1 MHPPETAFP
10 PAPVRH
16 PLARATRTVREALKS
31 VADVNPTFVP
41 TPEEAHLLAEL
52 VALEAQVAHLRLRV
66 MASAADVAEASGDR
80 SIATWLSRTQRLR
93 RSDCA
98 ADLRLAEALD
108 HDRPLVADALG
119 AGELSIPK
127 PAWWSAPWTSCPP
140 AWGPTCASG
149 PRRRWCSTRPSS
161 SPPRWPDSAAGSSTS
176 SPPRWPRPRRLLS
189 WPGSNAAQP
198 SGSACGCA
206 PWATA
211 PPGSR
216 RSSPT
221 PRPPGWPR
229 TCMPSPTRGK
239 RTAARAGCRDG
250 RPHGRG
256 GRARHVVRQHADPT
270 APPPAPGR
278 GLQPAP

>member
-108 HDRPLVADALG
+108 HDRPLVADALE
-119 AGELSIPK
+119 AGELSI
-127 PAWWSAPWTSCPP
+127 AQARVVVSAV
-140 AWGPTCASG
+140 
-149 PRRRWCSTRPSS
+149 
-161 SPPRWPDSAAGSSTS
+161 DE
-176 SPPRWPRPRRLLS
+176 L
-189 WPGSNAAQP
+189 
-198 SGSACGCA
+198 
-206 PWATA
+206 
-211 PPGSR
+211 
-216 RSSPT
+216 
-221 PRPPGWPR
+221 
-229 TCMPSPTRGK
+229 PTRVGADV
-239 RTAARAGCRDG
+239 RERAEAALVQYATEFEPTALARLGRRILDVVAPEVAEAEEASQLARLERRAAERQRLRMRALGDGTTRISAIVPDATAARLATYLHAFTPPRQADG
-250 RPHGRG
+250 SPRGVPRRQTPRQGRTSS
-256 GRARHVVRQHADPT
+256 ARRSA
-270 APPPAPGR
+270 AR
-278 GLQPAP
+278 